1 MMADWIEVGL
11 LALILLV
18 QVARWVQDDWY
29 RWQKRWFKV
38 RDKIRRQ

>member
-29 RWQKRWFKV
+29 RWQQRWF
-38 RDKIRRQ
+38 RIRRKN